1 MCGHLYVPAE
11 GSMGFVTL
19 FVDAKLGAEDTLST
33 RHPMVRACYHRC
45 DHGPSLFPAHFEM
58 VTSVIIRTILRTMPM
73 VRAAVVDVHDQGH
86 TCV

>member
-33 RHPMVRACYHRC
+33 RHPMVRAYYHRC
-45 DHGPSLFPAHFEM
+45 DHGPSLFPAHF
-58 VTSVIIRTILRTMPM
+58 
-73 VRAAVVDVHDQGH
+73 
-86 TCV
+86 